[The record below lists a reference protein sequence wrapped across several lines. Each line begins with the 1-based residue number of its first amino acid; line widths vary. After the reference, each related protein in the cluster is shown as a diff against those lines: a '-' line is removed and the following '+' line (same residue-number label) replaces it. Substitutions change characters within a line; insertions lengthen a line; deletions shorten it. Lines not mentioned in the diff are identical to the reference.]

1 MKKRKKWKE
10 KIILTMYNNNKLQK
24 NAIELKK
31 SLDTVSDI
39 LEKGIKKKK

>member
-1 MKKRKKWKE
+1 MKDKLVQMLYHNG
-10 KIILTMYNNNKLQK
+10 KIQK

-39 LEKGIKKKK
+39 LEKGVKKKK